1 MSDTEHQYPSLLR
14 RFATINYD
22 LLLLMAVSIGY
33 GLIYIGIAKLIFGVT
48 TDRATGLFF
57 QLGWLLT
64 LVGFFCYFWMKGGQ
78 TTGMRAWRMK
88 IGTLEG
94 EPPQLMQ
101 CIARFLL
108 APLGWLCFFTSFFDA
123 NKQCLHDKLSKT
135 QLILLPKEKKK

>member
-22 LLLLMAVSIGY
+22 LLLLVPVCMLYV
-33 GLIYIGIAKLIFGVT
+33 LTYIAIAKLIFEMPS
-48 TDRATGLFF
+48 DRPSGTLF

-64 LVGFFCYFWMKGGQ
+64 IISFFCYFWMKGGQ

-88 IGTLEG
+88 IGTLDG

-123 NKQCLHDKLSKT
+123 KKQCLHDKLSKT